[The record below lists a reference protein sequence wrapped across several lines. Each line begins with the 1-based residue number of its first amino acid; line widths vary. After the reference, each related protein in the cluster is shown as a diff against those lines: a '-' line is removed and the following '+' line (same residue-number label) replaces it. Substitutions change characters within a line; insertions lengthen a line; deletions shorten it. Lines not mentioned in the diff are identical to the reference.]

1 MLVYTTAAQKIKQ
14 QKKRVRI
21 IQGGTSSSKT
31 FSILLVLI
39 AYAEKVPLSEI
50 SVVSE
55 SVPHLKRGAIKDF
68 IKIMNFSERFEMHRF
83 NRTDLRYKFENG
95 SFIEFFSVEQPDK
108 LRGARRDVL
117 FINECN
123 NIPFEAYQQLAIRTK
138 KFIYLDYNPSHEF
151 WVHKELINDEDSS
164 FIVLTYKDNEALDPA
179 IVKEIEKAKEKAE
192 TSNYWANW
200 WKVYGLGELG
210 SLEGVVLS
218 NWKQI
223 DTIPKE
229 ARLLGYG
236 LDFGFTADPT
246 ACIAIYKYN
255 DKIIADEVLY
265 QKGLHNN
272 EIASKLKEC
281 NAMIYADKA
290 EPKSISE
297 LQRYGLKIM
306 GAEKGADSIIYGIQL
321 LQQQD
326 LLVTSQSLNLIKELR
341 NYVWKKDK
349 NGQQIP
355 NKPIDDH
362 NHAIDALRYA
372 AMEILG
378 NKSSGKYVFR

>member
-1 MLVYTTAAQKIKQ
+1 M
-14 QKKRVRI
+14 
-21 IQGGTSSSKT
+21 
-31 FSILLVLI
+31 
-39 AYAEKVPLSEI
+39 
-50 SVVSE
+50 
-55 SVPHLKRGAIKDF
+55 
-68 IKIMNFSERFEMHRF
+68 
-83 NRTDLRYKFENG
+83 
-95 SFIEFFSVEQPDK
+95 
-108 LRGARRDVL
+108 
-117 FINECN
+117 
-123 NIPFEAYQQLAIRTK
+123 
-138 KFIYLDYNPSHEF
+138 
-151 WVHKELINDEDSS
+151 
-164 FIVLTYKDNEALDPA
+164 
-179 IVKEIEKAKEKAE
+179 
-192 TSNYWANW
+192 
-200 WKVYGLGELG
+200 
-210 SLEGVVLS
+210 
-218 NWKQI
+218 
-223 DTIPKE
+223 
-229 ARLLGYG
+229 
-236 LDFGFTADPT
+236 DFGFTADPT
-246 ACIAIYKYN
+246 ACIALYKYN
-255 DKIIADEVLY
+255 DQIIADEVLY

-281 NAMIYADKA
+281 TAMIYADKA

-362 NHAIDALRYA
+362 NHGIDALRYA